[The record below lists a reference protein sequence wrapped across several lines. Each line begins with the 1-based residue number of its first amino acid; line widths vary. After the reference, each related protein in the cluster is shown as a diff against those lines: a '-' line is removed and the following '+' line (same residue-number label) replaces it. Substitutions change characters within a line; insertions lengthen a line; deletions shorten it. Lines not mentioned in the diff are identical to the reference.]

1 MSYFYN
7 IIYLLDFRLAF
18 IRIHPLNYPAKVS
31 FLNLMKNFSFNIFNL
46 NFRELLKDTIFL
58 ISFLILN
65 ILKILYL
72 PLTLLIYFSKYRFI
86 QINYSQFGTVN
97 LDLHIMVKKNLNKG
111 YKSIILI
118 PNYSNFYFLKKIFKN
133 LTIVNNNFLN
143 IFFLPLKHTSF
154 ISIKA
159 EEVNILF
166 DKNLDYVAPQPYSSV
181 LSNYKKKYKNK
192 VEKNFDFKE
201 EFNKEMKKYFKNKF
215 SNFDLTKTIILHHR
229 EAFFNKTSYWRGSDL
244 SNYLPSIKYLLQK
257 GYCVIRL
264 THTGSKKLNF
274 KGKKYAEINIEKH
287 INKLLQYY
295 IISKCRGFICT
306 DSGPCSVGTYL
317 DTPIY
322 DTNIFGMN
330 VAGINKKSTFV
341 LKKVKLD
348 NKVLTFKELIEMGY
362 YKGFLYSRKMNK
374 LKLSIVQNT
383 SSELLE
389 GLKEFINISK
399 KKKKNLLQINF
410 KKSIPS
416 YMELKNYDSYISKY
430 FIKKNIK
437 LFKGLV

>member
-1 MSYFYN
+1 MSYFYK

-72 PLTLLIYFSKYRFI
+72 PLTLVIYFSKYRFI
-86 QINYSQFGTVN
+86 QINYTQFGTVN
-97 LDLHIMVKKNLNKG
+97 LDLHIMVKKNLNRG

-118 PNYSNFYFLKKIFKN
+118 PNYSEFYYLKEIFKN
-133 LTIVNNNFLN
+133 LIIINNNFIN
-143 IFFLPLKHTSF
+143 ILLLPLKHTSF
-154 ISIKA
+154 ISIKP
-159 EEVNILF
+159 EEVNILH
-166 DKNLDYVAPQPYSSV
+166 DKNLDFITPQPYSII
-181 LSNYKKKYKNK
+181 LNNYEKKYKNK
-192 VEKNFDFKE
+192 KKKDFDFKE
-201 EFNKEMKKYFKNKF
+201 EFNKKMKIYFKNNF
-215 SNFDLTKTIILHHR
+215 SSFDLSKTIILHHR
-229 EAFFNKTSYWRGSDL
+229 EAFFNKTSHWRGSDL
-244 SNYLPSIKYLLQK
+244 SNYLSSIEYLLQK
-257 GYCVIRL
+257 DYCVIRL
-264 THTGSKKLNF
+264 THSKSKKLNF
-274 KGKKYAEINIEKH
+274 KNKKYAEINTEEY

-317 DTPIY
+317 NIPIY

-330 VAGINKKSTFV
+330 VAGINKKSTFI
-341 LKKVKLD
+341 LKKVKKN
-348 NKVLTFKELIEMGY
+348 NKILRFKELIEMNY
-362 YKGFLYSRKMNK
+362 YKGFLYSSKMSSMK
-374 LKLSIVQNT
+374 ISIVQNT
-383 SSELLE
+383 PDELLE

-399 KKKKNLLQINF
+399 KKKKNSLQINF

-416 YMELKNYDSYISKY
+416 YMELKNYDSYISEY

>member
-1 MSYFYN
+1 MHFFYK
-7 IIYLLDFRLAF
+7 IISILDIRLSF
-18 IRIHPLNYPAKVS
+18 VRIEPLSYPAKMS

-46 NFRELLKDTIFL
+46 NFKELLKDMTFL
-58 ISFLILN
+58 IFFLIMN
-65 ILKILYL
+65 ALKIIYL
-72 PLTLLIYFSKYRFI
+72 PLAIVVYFSEYRFI

-97 LDLHIMVKKNLNKG
+97 LDLHFMVKKNLNKG

-133 LTIVNNNFLN
+133 LTIINNNFLN
-143 IFFLPLKHTSF
+143 IFLLPLKHTSF

-166 DKNLDYVAPQPYSSV
+166 DNNLNYVTHQPYSSV
-181 LSNYKKKYKNK
+181 LSNYKKKNKNK
-192 VEKNFDFKE
+192 DKKNFEFKK
-201 EFNKEMKKYFKNKF
+201 EFNKKMKIYFKNNF
-215 SNFDLTKTIILHHR
+215 SNFDLAKTIILHHR
-229 EAFFNKTSYWRGSDL
+229 EAFFNKTSNRRGSDL
-244 SNYLPSIKYLLQK
+244 SNYLPSIEYLLQK
-257 GYCVIRL
+257 DYCVIRL
-264 THTGSKKLNF
+264 IHSKSKKLNF
-274 KGKKYAEINIEKH
+274 KSKKYAEINTEEY

-317 DTPIY
+317 NIPIY

-330 VAGINKKSTFV
+330 VAGINKKSTFI
-341 LKKVKLD
+341 LKKVKLN

-362 YKGFLYSRKMNK
+362 YKGFLYSRKINK
-374 LKLSIVQNT
+374 LNFGIVQNT
-383 SSELLE
+383 PDELLE

-399 KKKKNLLQINF
+399 KKKKSLLQINF

-416 YMELKNYDSYISKY
+416 YMELKNYDSYISEY